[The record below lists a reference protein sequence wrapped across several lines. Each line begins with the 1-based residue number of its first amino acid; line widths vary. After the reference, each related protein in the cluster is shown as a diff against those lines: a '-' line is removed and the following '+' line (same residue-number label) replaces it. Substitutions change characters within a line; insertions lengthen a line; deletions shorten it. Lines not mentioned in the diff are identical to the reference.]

1 MLEMWESVV
10 ETRQKRWI
18 FKFFMMVLSISV
30 GRLSQGTKRRSFIVL
45 TYFDIAHSKQVFQWF
60 FSFFSHFKLEF
71 LSVKIFKSHET
82 YNFPTCVLNS
92 YGA

>member
-45 TYFDIAHSKQVFQWF
+45 TYFNIAHSKQVFQ
-60 FSFFSHFKLEF
+60 
-71 LSVKIFKSHET
+71 
-82 YNFPTCVLNS
+82 
-92 YGA
+92 

>member
-18 FKFFMMVLSISV
+18 FKFFMMVLSITV

-45 TYFDIAHSKQVFQWF
+45 TYFDIAHSKQVFQ
-60 FSFFSHFKLEF
+60 
-71 LSVKIFKSHET
+71 
-82 YNFPTCVLNS
+82 
-92 YGA
+92 